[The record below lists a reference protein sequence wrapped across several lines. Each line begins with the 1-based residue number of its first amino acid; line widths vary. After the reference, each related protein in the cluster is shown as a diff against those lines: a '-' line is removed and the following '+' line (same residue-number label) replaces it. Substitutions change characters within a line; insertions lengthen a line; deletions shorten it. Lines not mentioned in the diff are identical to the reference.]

1 MITECERRQMK
12 NPLPGLENEP
22 VEVSV
27 ILVSYNAVDWLR
39 ICLDSIAADPD
50 CRKEVFV
57 VDNASTDESVALL
70 KESYSWVHL
79 LANKENRGFG
89 AANNQ
94 VLTRCQGKFVFFL
107 NPDTRVR
114 AGSLRKL
121 ISFMEANPSI
131 GLAGSRLISPEEE
144 PQESFSYRYPG
155 QSYTTTELTGLK
167 GSIAWVL
174 GASMMARAEVL
185 RKVGGFDEDFF
196 LYGEE
201 QDLCLRIR
209 KAGYEIGYCP
219 EAVVVHRGG
228 HSERTSSS
236 LELWT
241 KKTRAEYQFY
251 KKHYLRPNIERIL
264 RREFIKAG
272 WRIATLNLAL
282 PFVKN
287 KMRAKEK
294 LAKYRVI
301 YRESRCFSYEKDLPD
316 KRRFESD

>member
-1 MITECERRQMK
+1 MK
-12 NPLPGLENEP
+12 RPVLALEKEP
-22 VEVSV
+22 AEVS
-27 ILVSYNAVDWLR
+27 IIIVSYNAVDWIR

-57 VDNASTDESVALL
+57 VDNASTDGSVALL
-70 KESYSWVHL
+70 ERNYPWIHL
-79 LANKENRGFG
+79 LANGENRGFA

-94 VLTRCQGKFVFFL
+94 VLPLCRGKFIFFL
-107 NPDTRVR
+107 NPDTKVGDG
-114 AGSLRKL
+114 ALKKL
-121 ISFMEANPSI
+121 ISFMEAKPSI
-131 GLAGSRLISPEEE
+131 GLAGSRLLSPDEK

-155 QSYTTTELTGLK
+155 QSYTTTELTGLP

-185 RKVGGFDEDFF
+185 RKVGAFDEKFF

-219 EAVVVHRGG
+219 EAVVVHLGG

-236 LELWT
+236 TELWT
-241 KKTRAEYQFY
+241 KKTRAEYLFY
-251 KKHYLRPNIERIL
+251 RKHYLRPNMERIL

-301 YRESRCFSYEKDLPD
+301 YRESRRFSYEKDLPD

>member
-1 MITECERRQMK
+1 MITEGEGRQMII
-12 NPLPGLENEP
+12 PLSAPENEA

-27 ILVSYNAVDWLR
+27 IIVSYNAADWLR
-39 ICLDSIAADPD
+39 VCLDSIAADPEG
-50 CRKEVFV
+50 RKEVFV
-57 VDNASTDESVALL
+57 VDNASADESVALL
-70 KESYSWVHL
+70 KQSYSWVHL
-79 LANKENRGFG
+79 LANEENRGFG

-94 VLTRCQGKFVFFL
+94 VLARCRGKFVFFL
-107 NPDTRVR
+107 NPDTKVV

-144 PQESFSYRYPG
+144 PQESFSNRYPG

-174 GASMMARAEVL
+174 GASMIARAEVL
-185 RKVGGFDEDFF
+185 RQVRGFDEDFF

-209 KAGYEIGYCP
+209 RAGYEIGYCP
-219 EAVVVHRGG
+219 EAVVVHLGG
-228 HSERTSSS
+228 HSERTSTS

-251 KKHYLRPNIERIL
+251 KKHYLRPNVERIL
-264 RREFIKAG
+264 RREFIKAC
-272 WRIATLNLAL
+272 WRIATLNLSL
-282 PFVKN
+282 PFVRN
-287 KMRAKEK
+287 RMRAKEK

-301 YRESRCFSYEKDLPD
+301 YKESKCFSYEEDLP
-316 KRRFESD
+316 ESPG